1 MTGEAQPLST
11 PPSAPADL
19 RARQPKAVHS
29 ALAVLEEVA
38 RCGAGVTAQQV
49 SENLGMPR
57 ATTYRL
63 INLLVQDEYLVRMP
77 DLRGFTLGRKV
88 VELAHLVAPVAP
100 PQAAVAV
107 VDELRAGIRGGVHL
121 VRYEGDRMRVV
132 DVDPDFPLSDSRRLT
147 AELDT
152 SAMGRLLVA
161 ELLEQGAPLPPEVR
175 PIVRQSPERL
185 ESIRRGVALE
195 GRAWQVDAFTP
206 GFGCLAL
213 PIRGPRG
220 ELVASL
226 TLSAPRIRI
235 EQPGPVLD
243 QLLDG
248 TRRLAPPPPLT
259 APRIPL
265 LPRIE

>member
-1 MTGEAQPLST
+1 MC
-11 PPSAPADL
+11 SAAAGAECVSGPARNSFGGGRPAPPADL

-88 VELAHLVAPVAP
+88 MELAHLVAPARP

-107 VDELRAGIRGGVHL
+107 VEELRGGIRGGVHL

-132 DVDPDFPLSDSRRLT
+132 DADPDFPLADARRLA
-147 AELDT
+147 AELDV

-161 ELLEQGAPLPPEVR
+161 ELLDTGEPLPAEL
-175 PIVRQSPERL
+175 SPGLRGSPARL
-185 ESIRRGVALE
+185 EELRRSVAAE
-195 GRAWQVDAFTP
+195 GRARQVDAFTP

-220 ELVASL
+220 ELVAGL

-235 EQPGPVLD
+235 EEPGAVLD
-243 QLLDG
+243 LLTEG
-248 TRRLAPPPPLT
+248 ARRLAP
-259 APRIPL
+259 L
-265 LPRIE
+265 LR

>member
-1 MTGEAQPLST
+1 MSEQVRPQSPGRGA
-11 PPSAPADL
+11 PPPPADL

-88 VELAHLVAPVAP
+88 VELAHLVAPARP

-107 VDELRAGIRGGVHL
+107 VEELRAGIRGGVHL

-132 DVDPDFPLSDSRRLT
+132 DPDPDFPLADSRRLD

-161 ELLEQGAPLPPEVR
+161 EVLAAGRPLPAEL
-175 PIVRQSPERL
+175 S
-185 ESIRRGVALE
+185 VA
-195 GRAWQVDAFTP
+195 GR
-206 GFGCLAL
+206 
-213 PIRGPRG
+213 
-220 ELVASL
+220 S
-226 TLSAPRIRI
+226 S
-235 EQPGPVLD
+235 
-243 QLLDG
+243 
-248 TRRLAPPPPLT
+248 
-259 APRIPL
+259 
-265 LPRIE
+265 

>member
-1 MTGEAQPLST
+1 MTDEARHL
-11 PPSAPADL
+11 PSPAPPADL

-38 RCGAGVTAQQV
+38 RCGAGVTAQEV
-49 SENLGMPR
+49 SENLRMPR

-88 VELAHLVAPVAP
+88 VELAHLVAPVRP

-107 VDELRAGIRGGVHL
+107 VEELRSGIRGGVHL
-121 VRYEGDRMRVV
+121 VRYEHDRMRVV
-132 DVDPDFPLSDSRRLT
+132 DPDPDFPLADEARLF
-147 AELDT
+147 AELDA

-161 ELLEQGAPLPPEVR
+161 ELLETGSPLPASVR
-175 PIVRQSPERL
+175 PELRASPERQ
-185 ESIRRGVALE
+185 ESLRREVSAT
-195 GRAWQVDAFTP
+195 GRSWQVDAFTP

-220 ELVASL
+220 ELVAGL

-235 EQPGPVLD
+235 EQPGAVLE
-243 QLLDG
+243 LLSDG
-248 TRRLAPPPPLT
+248 ARRLAP
-259 APRIPL
+259 L
-265 LPRIE
+265 LR